1 MIEVSKIDIWGTMD
15 VDRIEVWG
23 FEHAIRG
30 MRNPMNS
37 WGWSDSGY
45 KMNKDYYFDT
55 FVLGKKDLELARK
68 LYHAG
73 TEHRKFMRQIMV
85 SMDILAPRYWWT
97 EYDTYK
103 VGTVAN
109 SCSTMHKITA
119 KEFTKNDFACGSFE
133 TDEDL
138 KDFEE
143 DIYMLNMYRDLYL
156 KTKDKRYWYKIIQ
169 KLPQSYLQ
177 KRTVTFNYEVAAT
190 IIRQRSGHKL
200 NEWNTFVD
208 ILKKNLPYLVEI
220 TEDKKEEEE

>member
-1 MIEVSKIDIWGTMD
+1 MIKMEKVDIWGVMD

-30 MRNPMNS
+30 MRNPKNS
-37 WGWSDSGY
+37 WKRSDSGY
-45 KMNKDYYFDT
+45 GLDGEDEDI
-55 FVLGKKDLELARK
+55 FVFGKKDLELARK
-68 LYHAG
+68 LFHAG
-73 TEHRKFMRQIMV
+73 TEHRKFMRQIFV

-103 VGTVAN
+103 IGTVAN

-119 KEFTKNDFACGSFE
+119 KEFTKNDFACGSLE

-138 KDFEE
+138 EEFEK

-208 ILKKNLPYLVEI
+208 ILQKNLPYLAEI
-220 TEDKKEEEE
+220 IENKKEDEK